1 MNKKFDILV
10 VGELNVD
17 LILNQIES
25 FPEIG
30 KEILAENMQLTL
42 GSSSAIFASNICTI
56 GASVAFL
63 GRIGQDQF
71 GDLVINTLQ
80 EKKVNTHYIIRSKNQ
95 QTGATI
101 VLNYNEDRA
110 MVTHPGAMAYL
121 EAKHVSDQ
129 QLCSARHLHVSS
141 IFLQP
146 ALLKNIISLFTRAK
160 ACGMTTSLDIQ
171 WDPSEKWNVDFKML
185 LPFVDVFLPNE
196 KEITAITDTN
206 DIGEAVSKLLPFSKA
221 IIVKMGNKGS
231 RAYVDNKVIESEA
244 FTNKNVVDAIGAGDS
259 FNAGFI
265 SQFIKKASIA
275 KCLDYGNMMGAI
287 NTTAAGGTGAF
298 TSLEGIKQTAF
309 TKFNIDI

>member
-10 VGELNVD
+10 VGELNID
-17 LILNQIES
+17 LILNQIDS

-42 GSSSAIFASNICTI
+42 GSSSAIFASNVSAL

-63 GRIGQDQF
+63 GRVGQDQF

-80 EKKVNTHYIIRSKNQ
+80 EKKVNTNFITRSKTQ

-110 MVTHPGAMAYL
+110 MVTHPGAMSHL
-121 EAKHVSDQ
+121 EVKDVSDQ
-129 QLCSARHLHVSS
+129 QLCSAGHLHVSS

-146 ALLKNIISLFTRAK
+146 ALLPNIINLFTRAK
-160 ACGMTTSLDIQ
+160 ACGMTTSLDVQ
-171 WDPSEKWNVDFKML
+171 WDPNEKWNVDFKML

-196 KEITAITDTN
+196 KEIMAITNTN
-206 DIGEAVSKLLPFSKA
+206 DVGEAASKLLSFSKA

-231 RAYVDNKVIESEA
+231 RAYMGNKVVESEA
-244 FTNKNVVDAIGAGDS
+244 FKNNSIIDAIGAGDS

-265 SQFIKKASIA
+265 SQFIKNASIA
-275 KCLDYGNMMGAI
+275 KCLDYGNIMGAI
-287 NTTAAGGTGAF
+287 NTTSAGGTGAF
-298 TSLEGIKQTAF
+298 KNLKEIKNTAN
-309 TKFNIDI
+309 TIFNIDI